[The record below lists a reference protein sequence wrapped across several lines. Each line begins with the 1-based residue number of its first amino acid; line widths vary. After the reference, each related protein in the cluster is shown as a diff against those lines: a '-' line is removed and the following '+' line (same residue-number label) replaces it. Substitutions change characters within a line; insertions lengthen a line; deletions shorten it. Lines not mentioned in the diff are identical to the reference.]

1 MGFGANPSRHGHRRH
16 GHRRIGGLAAVALLL
31 AAAGAAAAP
40 VPVRGASHKDYGRLV
55 FDWPQ
60 KVEFTARVEGE
71 RLIVGFDQSIEA
83 SVDKAVASLSA
94 YVSAGRIAADGK
106 TVEFDLKRPVSVRS
120 FRNGYG
126 VALDLMPTTGASAVT
141 TPTRTEPVAAPKAES
156 PKDEAPAKSAA
167 TPTSTPAT
175 PPKPAQAASAGVKLR
190 AGDDPA
196 HSRMVFEWAA
206 PVDYTLQRDGASVT
220 LLFDKAAQADLSPAT
235 KAKLRNITNVEQFRG
250 PNGGLAVTFAAPPD
264 ADVREFRNGR
274 SVIVDVLN
282 PGTRKA
288 AAPAE
293 PQAPTPAPTKTAPT
307 QTAAAP
313 PPAAQPAP
321 AQSPPAQPAKPATPQ
336 VPAPA
341 PAAQLA
347 PAPAAPAMQP
357 VTASP
362 AKPVEREKGPA
373 LVFDAGGPA
382 AAAVYPRAGYLY
394 VVFDKPLPIGAGSVV
409 GSGAEQVGAVEP
421 VPATGGSAFRTR
433 IGPFI
438 WPQVERQ
445 GAVWRIVPMTRL
457 TAPPA
462 EDLRIDTEPD
472 FLLGARLVVRALDAA
487 SVVLLNDP
495 EVGDQL
501 RVVPLPRPGQAVN
514 ELHRFAD
521 LEVLPSFQGIA
532 VRPVADSIT
541 VRPVKE
547 GVELT
552 SAGGLHLSPT
562 ADMGNRTAVAEASG
576 PLTPAP
582 APATAPPQG
591 GASPGLAPP
600 PAAPNAQPR
609 LSNKRLFDLD
619 AWQRGGAE
627 KYTDAR
633 QALQFA
639 IVDAPESER
648 PRAQLDLARFYFA
661 NGMGAEAQGMLDV
674 LQSTQPDLEG
684 WAEFKALR
692 GAARVL
698 YNDLDGAADDL
709 SHPALAD
716 NAEIGLW
723 RATVAAQ
730 RGDWPAA
737 ARGFKAGAAILSKY
751 PEPLLSKLAAL
762 AAEAALQTG
771 DTADAKRLLDRIEAR
786 IGPESEERPDLQY
799 LRGELARQQGDP
811 ARAQEALSKSY
822 NSLDRYHRAKAGLA
836 LINLEL
842 AEGKT
847 SPAAA
852 AERLAGLTFIWR
864 GDDME
869 MAIRQRLGDTQVAAG
884 QFAQG
889 FNTMKETAALIGDG
903 PRAEK
908 ITKDMARAFAD
919 LYKDGAA
926 RMPTMDALKLYD
938 QFRELTPVGPAG
950 DEIIRQLAERLIQ
963 IDLLD
968 RAADLLQ
975 YQTEYRLAGADKAY
989 VGTRL
994 ATVRLL
1000 DNKPAEALKAL
1011 EISNV
1016 PDMPAELAAER
1027 RLMQAKALDQ
1037 LGRGDD
1043 ALQLLAQDDTRESN
1057 LLRIDMA
1064 WRAQNW
1070 GHAAVA
1076 LGKVIGPPPAGGQP
1090 LEPER
1095 SQLVLNRAVALALGG
1110 DGTGLAQLRKEFGG
1124 AMDKSQDADAFR
1136 VLTRPEQ
1143 ATGLIDVNTIRSR
1156 VAEVDVFQKFLKS
1169 YKGRLS
1175 GAKPNS

>member
-1 MGFGANPSRHGHRRH
+1 MGFGANGHRRV
-16 GHRRIGGLAAVALLL
+16 GGLLAVGLLL
-31 AAAGAAAAP
+31 AAAGAEAAS
-40 VPVRGASHKDYGRLV
+40 VPVRGAAHKDYGRIV

-71 RLIVGFDQSIEA
+71 RLIVTFDQPIEA
-83 SVDKAVASLSA
+83 AVDKAVASLSA
-94 YVSAGRIAADGK
+94 YLAAGRIAAYGK
-106 TVEFDLKRPVSVRS
+106 TVEFDLKRPVAVRS
-120 FRNGYG
+120 FRNGNG
-126 VALDLMPTTGASAVT
+126 VALDLTPSTAAAVAAAAK
-141 TPTRTEPVAAPKAES
+141 TEPAAPPKAEAPKAE
-156 PKDEAPAKSAA
+156 APAKPAA
-167 TPTSTPAT
+167 PSPPTQ
-175 PPKPAQAASAGVKLR
+175 AQAASAGVKLR
-190 AGDDPA
+190 AGDHPT
-196 HSRMVFEWAA
+196 HSRMVFEWTA

-220 LLFDKAAQADLSPAT
+220 MLFDKAAQADLSPAT
-235 KAKLRNITNVEQFRG
+235 KAKLRNITNMEQFRAA
-250 PNGGLAVTFAAPPD
+250 NGGLGVTFAAPPD
-264 ADVREFRNGR
+264 ADVREFRNGK

-288 AAPAE
+288 ATPAE
-293 PQAPTPAPTKTAPT
+293 PPQAPT

-313 PPAAQPAP
+313 QPVAPQPMAQQPAASAPAAQPPAAQPAP
-321 AQSPPAQPAKPATPQ
+321 AQPAKPPTPQ
-336 VPAPA
+336 TPTPATATQTAPA
-341 PAAQLA
+341 Q
-347 PAPAAPAMQP
+347 PAMQP
-357 VTASP
+357 VTAAP

-409 GSGAEQVGAVEP
+409 GSGAEQVGPVEP

-445 GAVWRIVPMTRL
+445 GTVWRIVPMTRM

-487 SVVLLNDP
+487 SVVQLTDP
-495 EVGDQL
+495 EVGDRL
-501 RVVPLPRPGQAVN
+501 HIVPLPRPGQAVN
-514 ELHRFAD
+514 DLHRYAD
-521 LEVLPSFQGIA
+521 LEVLPSFQGVA
-532 VRPVADSIT
+532 VRPIADSLT

-547 GVELT
+547 GIELT

-562 ADMGNRTAVAEASG
+562 ADMGSRSTVAQASA
-576 PLTPAP
+576 PLMPAP
-582 APATAPPQG
+582 AAAPPQG

-600 PAAPNAQPR
+600 PNAPPR

-619 AWQRGGAE
+619 AWQHGGAE

-648 PRAQLDLARFYFA
+648 PRAQLELARFYFA

-698 YNDLDGAADDL
+698 SGDLEGAAEDL
-709 SHPALAD
+709 KHPALAD
-716 NAEIGLW
+716 NAEAGLW
-723 RATVAAQ
+723 RGAVAAQ
-730 RGDWPAA
+730 RNDWPAA
-737 ARGFKAGAAILSKY
+737 ARGFKAASAILSKY
-751 PEPLLSKLAAL
+751 PEPLLSKLATL

-771 DTADAKRLLDRIEAR
+771 DTTEAKRLLDRIEAR
-786 IGPESEERPDLQY
+786 IGPDADERPDMQY
-799 LRGELARQQGDP
+799 LRGELARQQGDSV
-811 ARAQEALSKSY
+811 RAHEALSRSY

-836 LINLEL
+836 LVNLEL

-852 AERLAGLTFIWR
+852 AERLAGLTFTWR

-884 QFAQG
+884 EFAAG
-889 FNTMKETAALIGDG
+889 FNTMKDTAALIGDG

-908 ITKDMARAFAD
+908 ITKDMAHAFAD

-926 RMPTMDALKLYD
+926 RMPTMEALKLYD

-950 DEIIRQLAERLIQ
+950 DEIIRQLAERLVQ

-1037 LGRGDD
+1037 MGRGND
-1043 ALQLLAQDDTRESN
+1043 ALQLLAQDDTKESN

-1076 LGKVIGPPPAGGQP
+1076 LGKVIGQPPAPGQP
-1090 LEPER
+1090 LEEER

-1175 GAKPNS
+1175 GNKPNS

>member
-1 MGFGANPSRHGHRRH
+1 M
-16 GHRRIGGLAAVALLL
+16 GGLVALALLL
-31 AAAGAAAAP
+31 AAAGAEAAP
-40 VPVRGASHKDYGRLV
+40 VRVRGAAHKDYGRLV

-71 RLIVGFDQSIEA
+71 RLIVAFDQPIEA
-83 SVDKAVASLSA
+83 QVDKAVASLSA
-94 YVSAGRIAADGK
+94 YLAAGRVAADGK
-106 TVEFDLKRPVSVRS
+106 TVEFDLKRPVAVRS
-120 FRNGYG
+120 FRNGNG
-126 VALDLMPTTGASAVT
+126 VALDL
-141 TPTRTEPVAAPKAES
+141 TPSTAEATAKAEPAAPKAEA
-156 PKDEAPAKSAA
+156 PKAEAPAKPAA
-167 TPTSTPAT
+167 
-175 PPKPAQAASAGVKLR
+175 PAQAHAASAGVKLR
-190 AGDDPA
+190 AGDHPT
-196 HSRMVFEWAA
+196 HSRMVFEWTA
-206 PVDYTLQRDGASVT
+206 PVDYTLQRDGSSVT
-220 LLFDKAAQADLSPAT
+220 MLFDKAAQADLSPAT
-235 KAKLRNITNVEQFRG
+235 KAKLRNITNLEQFRAA
-250 PNGGLAVTFAAPPD
+250 NGGLAVTFAAPPD
-264 ADVREFRNGR
+264 ADVREFRNGK

-288 AAPAE
+288 ATPAE
-293 PQAPTPAPTKTAPT
+293 PPAAPPT
-307 QTAAAP
+307 QTAATPAPTAQPTPPQPAAPQPAPAQPAKPTAPSPAPQTLVP

-321 AQSPPAQPAKPATPQ
+321 APAE
-336 VPAPA
+336 
-341 PAAQLA
+341 
-347 PAPAAPAMQP
+347 MQP
-357 VTASP
+357 VTAAP
-362 AKPVEREKGPA
+362 AKPVEKETGPA
-373 LVFDAGGPA
+373 LVFDTGGPA
-382 AAAVYPRAGYLY
+382 SAAVYPRAGYLY
-394 VVFDKPLPIGAGSVV
+394 VVFDRALPIGAGAVV

-445 GAVWRIVPMTRL
+445 GTVWRIVPMTRL

-487 SVVLLNDP
+487 SVVLLTDP
-495 EVGDQL
+495 EVGDRL
-501 RVVPLPRPGQAVN
+501 HIVPLPRPGQAVN

-521 LEVLPSFQGIA
+521 LEVLPSFQGVA
-532 VRPVADSIT
+532 VRPIADALT

-547 GVELT
+547 GIELT

-562 ADMGNRTAVAEASG
+562 ADMGSRAVVAQAPA
-576 PLTPAP
+576 PLMPAP
-582 APATAPPQG
+582 AATPPSQG

-600 PAAPNAQPR
+600 PNAPPR

-619 AWQRGGAE
+619 AWQRGGVE
-627 KYTDAR
+627 KYTDTR
-633 QALQFA
+633 QALQSA

-648 PRAQLDLARFYFA
+648 PRAQLDLARFHFA
-661 NGMGAEAQGMLDV
+661 NGMGAETQGMLDV

-698 YNDLDGAADDL
+698 SSDLEGAAEDL

-716 NAEIGLW
+716 NAEAGLW
-723 RATVAAQ
+723 RAAVAAQ
-730 RGDWPAA
+730 RLDWPAA
-737 ARGFKAGAAILSKY
+737 ARGFKAASAILTKY
-751 PEPLLSKLAAL
+751 PEPLLSKLATL

-771 DTADAKRLLDRIEAR
+771 DTADAKRLLDRMEAR
-786 IGPESEERPDLQY
+786 IGPEADERPDIQY

-811 ARAQEALSKSY
+811 ARAEQALGRAFH
-822 NSLDRYHRAKAGLA
+822 SLDRYHRAKAGLA
-836 LINLEL
+836 LVNLEL

-852 AERLAGLTFIWR
+852 AERLAGLTFTWR
-864 GDDME
+864 GDDLE
-869 MAIRQRLGDTQVAAG
+869 MSIRHRLGETQVAAG
-884 QFAQG
+884 DFAAG
-889 FNTMKETAALIGDG
+889 FNTMKDTAALIGDG

-919 LYKDGAA
+919 LYKDGAS
-926 RMPTMDALKLYD
+926 RMPTLEALKLYD

-950 DEIIRQLAERLIQ
+950 DEIIRQLAERLVQ

-1016 PDMPAELAAER
+1016 PNMPPELAAER

-1043 ALQLLAQDDTRESN
+1043 ALQLLAQDDTKESN

-1076 LGKVIGPPPAGGQP
+1076 LGKVIGQPPAPGQP

-1095 SQLVLNRAVALALGG
+1095 SQLVLNRAVALALAG

-1124 AMDKSQDADAFR
+1124 PMDKGQDADAFR

-1175 GAKPNS
+1175 GGKPKS